1 MIKKKQKKTQQH
13 ITPINIGYEVMCF
26 VGELVKV
33 FSPETKCK
41 CMFVL

>member
-1 MIKKKQKKTQQH
+1 MIKKRKKKKQH
-13 ITPINIGYEVMCF
+13 FTPIIIGYEVMCF